1 MSDTSVIGSRF
12 LKAAALLLCSACFV
26 SAQEKAQPS
35 PGAQSAEASNVVFK
49 SVVNRVILDVVVTDS
64 EGKPVHGLTRQDFSV
79 GEDSSP
85 QKVLSFDVHDLDSV
99 DPHDLESA
107 PEFTKAASLPPNTLV
122 NAPRALE
129 HGPLNVLLLDLVNT
143 ETGDQAYARRQ
154 LLQFISSKPKGT
166 RFAIFV
172 LSDGLHLV
180 QGFTDD
186 EKRLSQVLD
195 PAHPSPH
202 LPRVFLYQ
210 NNYGRG
216 EIGMMVSVFT
226 FISRFLDGLPG
237 RKNLIW
243 FSGEF
248 PIQLFPH
255 DGDELNY
262 RDEAKVALDTMA
274 RGQVA
279 VYPVDIRTVMVNNPH
294 APAGSTGTG
303 GVPYDF
309 HDGGAPEPSPDLSP
323 GAVSPAASS
332 GGMQLQPTGVSFS
345 NVAQTGGA
353 EGYSLI
359 ANSYMVQDEIARTT
373 GGRAFHGDNGLKD
386 VLAEAVEDG
395 SNYYTLT
402 YAPSNQHYNGALRN
416 IQVELDKKGYHLS
429 YRRAYYAYDPN
440 VPLLEKEKE
449 KGKEKDKNHRAGDS
463 SEPPRKLGDSLYA
476 NMQHGAPLVHEIFFR
491 AHLRT
496 LGPPAQATS
505 AQMSNLVEQPAFFQ
519 VRRKSHSS
527 TPLLSIQLQPYLIDY
542 SFTASPLKPGSAA
555 HSLLPPKVEVAVAA
569 YDENGRMLNASV
581 ETSSPS
587 EPVNAAD
594 PDHIFRVQQQIDVP
608 VNAKS
613 IRVAMRDISTDRIGA
628 MEVNLPLAPEAEAQA
643 TGPAQP

>member
-1 MSDTSVIGSRF
+1 MSDTLAIRTQ
-12 LKAAALLLCSACFV
+12 LLLAAVLLLWSPCSVF
-26 SAQEKAQPS
+26 AQEQARPS
-35 PGAQSAEASNVVFK
+35 PPSQPARDVVFK
-49 SVVNRVILDVVVTDS
+49 SVVNRVILDVVVTDAQ
-64 EGKPVHGLTRQDFSV
+64 GKPVHGLTRPDFSV
-79 GEDSSP
+79 VEDNNP
-85 QKVLSFDVHDLDSV
+85 QKILSFDVHDLASA
-99 DPHDLESA
+99 DPHDLDSA
-107 PEFTKAASLPPNTLV
+107 PEFPKVASLPPNTLV

-143 ETGDQAYARRQ
+143 ETGDQAYARQQ
-154 LLQFISSKPKGT
+154 LLQFISSKPQGT

-186 EKRLSQVLD
+186 EKRLSEVLD

-255 DGDELNY
+255 DGDDLNY
-262 RDEAKVALDTMA
+262 SDEAKVALDTMA

-345 NVAQTGGA
+345 NPAQTGGA

-386 VLAEAVEDG
+386 VIEEAVEDG

-402 YAPSNQHYNGALRN
+402 YAPSNQHYNGALRS
-416 IQVELDKKGYHLS
+416 IQVELDKEGYHLS

-440 VPLLEKEKE
+440 IPLLEKEKE
-449 KGKEKDKNHRAGDS
+449 KEKGKDKNRRASDS
-463 SEPPRKLGDSLYA
+463 SQLPRKLGDSLFA

-491 AHLRT
+491 AHIRT
-496 LGPPAQATS
+496 LGPPAQATA
-505 AQMSNLVEQPAFFQ
+505 AQMSSLVEQPAFFQ
-519 VRRKSHSS
+519 VRRKNRSAS
-527 TPLLSIQLQPYLIDY
+527 PLLSIQLQPYLIDY
-542 SFTASPLKPGSAA
+542 SFMANPLQPASAG

-581 ETSSPS
+581 ETSSPT
-587 EPVNAAD
+587 EPVGAEEA
-594 PDHIFRVQQQIDVP
+594 DHIYRVQQQIDVP

-613 IRVAMRDISTDRIGA
+613 IRIAMRDISTDRIGA
-628 MEVNLPLAPEAEAQA
+628 MEVDLPLAPEAQAQA
-643 TGPAQP
+643 TTPAQP